1 MIIIP
6 ARNEGP
12 RIGAVIECARQTC
25 PNVPIV
31 VVVNGCTDDT
41 ASIAEHMGATVLESA
56 PGYGHALLTAYRHA
70 ASTEGLPWLV
80 QLDADGQHPADA
92 IPLLLRTLDQADV
105 VIGSRFAEGGTAEGW
120 RRRRRWAILAMGLA
134 TRWMSGL
141 NVMDVTSGFQ
151 AFRPEVVDVLAQQ
164 FDPKLTDANVLVRL
178 SRCGFVVRE
187 CGVNMG
193 SRKGGVSM
201 HGGLQSAIYAGK
213 TLMAVSQEI
222 RA

>member
-1 MIIIP
+1 MIVIP
-6 ARNEGP
+6 ARNEAP
-12 RIGAVIECARQTC
+12 RIGSVIKGARQAC

-31 VVVNGCTDDT
+31 VVVNGCTDET
-41 ASIAEHMGATVLESA
+41 ASIAKQMGATVLESA
-56 PGYGHALLTAYRHA
+56 PGYGHALLMAYRHA
-70 ASTEGLPWLV
+70 VSTTELPWLV

-92 IPLLLRTLDQADV
+92 IPLLLTSLEHADV

-120 RRRRRWAILAMGLA
+120 PRRRRWAIWAMGKA

-141 NVMDVTSGFQ
+141 DVMDVTSGFQ
-151 AFRPEVVDVLAQQ
+151 AFRPEVVGVLAQQ
-164 FDPKLTDANVLVRL
+164 FDPQFTDANVLVRL
-178 SRCGFVVRE
+178 SRCGFAVRE
-187 CGVNMG
+187 CGVNMR
-193 SRKGGVSM
+193 SRTGGESM

>member
-1 MIIIP
+1 MIVIP
-6 ARNEGP
+6 ARNEAP
-12 RIGAVIECARQTC
+12 RIGSVIESVRQAC

-41 ASIAEHMGATVLESA
+41 AAVAEQMGAEVLESA
-56 PGYGHALLTAYRHA
+56 PGYGLALLTAYRHA
-70 ASTEGLPWLV
+70 ASTKELPWLV
-80 QLDADGQHPADA
+80 QLDADGQHPAEA
-92 IPLLLRTLDQADV
+92 IPLLLETLEHADV
-105 VIGSRFAEGGTAEGW
+105 VIGSRFADGGTAEGW
-120 RRRRRWAILAMGLA
+120 PRRRRWAIWAMGKA

-193 SRKGGVSM
+193 SRKGGESM
-201 HGGLQSAIYAGK
+201 HGGFQSAIYAGK